1 MLLSRQKFA
10 SFITGCLLLLCVDM
24 SNAALGSVQS
34 NQQSVA
40 DDVSHQDKA
49 PAVVITG
56 FQKIN
61 ETFDLSNVLNDQSNA
76 IEIGYEDYLIGFDF
90 AVLDKKSYEHTQ
102 YKYRL
107 QGLDKEWINARGS
120 STATYTNLSAGIYRF
135 QVIAMNSNGAWSE
148 EAASIDLIVKPA
160 PWASTFA
167 YVLYIGI
174 ATIVLF
180 LLMQL
185 YMQRRDAERIYRHKL
200 EKEVSERTDE
210 LQSLNKKLLSA
221 SITDQLTGLHN
232 RRYLNE
238 VMPGKAKEVY
248 RRFLTAIENKS
259 ATETDGPR
267 LFFIMFDLD
276 GFKAIND
283 TYGHDAG
290 DKVIEEVGTRL
301 QKVCR
306 QEDTIIRWGGD
317 EYMIVG
323 NMSKARE
330 AAALAERV
338 RAAIEQ
344 RGFYID
350 SKEPI
355 VLTSSI
361 GFSQYPFSSDVPSAL
376 SWEQVHSLA
385 DLALYKSKQAG
396 RNTWTGIV
404 QSNIS
409 VSSDALTSAIK
420 HIDSAL
426 KQRHVTFFQ
435 HNSARAS
442 RSSTALEASKQTS
455 S

>member
-1 MLLSRQKFA
+1 MCICSGNTAIGNIRSEQQHNAELLPQQ
-10 SFITGCLLLLCVDM
+10 DD
-24 SNAALGSVQS
+24 AA
-34 NQQSVA
+34 VA
-40 DDVSHQDKA
+40 
-49 PAVVITG
+49 VITG

-61 ETFDLSNVLNDQSNA
+61 DTFAPSKVINEDANA
-76 IEIGYEDYLIGFDF
+76 IVIGYQDYLIGFDF
-90 AVLDKKSYEHTQ
+90 AASDNASPESLQ
-102 YKYRL
+102 FKYRL
-107 QGLDKEWINARGS
+107 EGLDEEWINARGS
-120 STATYTNLSAGIYRF
+120 RTAIYTNLSAGKYRF
-135 QVIAMNSNGAWSE
+135 HVITINGDGSSNDEGT
-148 EAASIDLIVKPA
+148 SIDLIVKPA
-160 PWASTFA
+160 PWASPFA
-167 YVLYIGI
+167 YVVYTGI
-174 ATIVLF
+174 ATIIMM
-180 LLMQL
+180 LLRQL
-185 YMQRRDAERIYRHKL
+185 YLQRRDAERIYRDKL

-238 VMPGKAKEVY
+238 VMPGKAKEIF
-248 RRFLTAIENKS
+248 RRFISAVEQKS

-283 TYGHDAG
+283 TFGHDAG

-338 RAAIEQ
+338 RTAIEQ

-350 SKEPI
+350 SKDPI

-409 VSSDALTSAIK
+409 VSSDELTSAIK
-420 HIDSAL
+420 DVDGAL
-426 KQRHVTFFQ
+426 KQRHVAYFQ
-435 HNSARAS
+435 HNATRGS
-442 RSSTALEASKQTS
+442 RTSVPLQASKQVS